1 MNFLR
6 IFGFSGDPGS
16 SPSIFFSLILL
27 TSIGNKEKNTIH
39 HNITYITIDPVK
51 LNLNPYQINTSKW
64 FFTSNFFRNFS
75 T

>member
-27 TSIGNKEKNTIH
+27 TSIGNKEKKTIH
-39 HNITYITIDPVK
+39 QMITKITIDPVI
-51 LNLNPYQINTSKW
+51 LNLYPY
-64 FFTSNFFRNFS
+64 
-75 T
+75 